1 MPHVVVQTFEDCGKV
16 RLANTDANLLT
27 IDVVSELA
35 GALQTLSQ
43 STRAIMLCGGDRF
56 FCNGLDVN
64 WALSQSPDQMRAFF
78 LTLGDLVVQMLE
90 APVPIVG
97 VIKGHAI
104 GAGKTLLC
112 ACDYRYAA
120 SGRVLIGVPEILLG
134 VPNPYFADQL
144 LRFLAGDRLASD
156 LVYTGRLI
164 TAEEASQSGLI
175 HHIAE
180 KAAIEDDA
188 WKRTVSLAALP
199 QAAFAE
205 SKSMRCA
212 ELCAAIRRNLPART
226 DRLIEIWS
234 GADVKRLLEAAAL
247 RLAR

>member
-1 MPHVVVQTFEDCGKV
+1 MPYLVVETLEGCGKI

-27 IDVVSELA
+27 IDVVQELA
-35 GALQTLSQ
+35 GALHALSQ
-43 STRAIMLCGGDRF
+43 STSAIMLCGGDRF
-56 FCNGLDVN
+56 FSNGLDLN
-64 WALSQSPDQMRAFF
+64 WALAQSPQQMREMF
-78 LTLGDLVVQMLE
+78 LALGGLVVQMLE
-90 APVPIVG
+90 TPVPIVG

-120 SGRVLIGVPEILLG
+120 GGRVLIGVPEILLG

-144 LRFLAGDRLASD
+144 LRFIAGDRLASD
-156 LVYTGRLI
+156 LIYTGRLV
-164 TAEEASQSGLI
+164 TAEEASQTGLI
-175 HHIAE
+175 HHIAD
-180 KAAIEDDA
+180 KATIEEEA

-205 SKSMRCA
+205 NKSMRVA
-212 ELCAAIRRNLPART
+212 ELCASIRQNLPART

-234 GADVKRLLEAAAL
+234 SPQVQSLLKAAAL
-247 RLAR
+247 RLAK